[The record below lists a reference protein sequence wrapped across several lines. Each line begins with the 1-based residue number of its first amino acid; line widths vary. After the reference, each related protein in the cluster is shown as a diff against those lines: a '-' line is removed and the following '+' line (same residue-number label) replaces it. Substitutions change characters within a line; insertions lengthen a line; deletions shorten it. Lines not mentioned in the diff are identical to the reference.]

1 MAKLL
6 LNLQNIHLTFGGK
19 PVFDGAELMLSDDER
34 MCLVGRNGSGKSTL
48 LKIAAGL
55 VEPDDGERWLQPGT
69 TVRYLPQEPD
79 LSSFTTVLDYV
90 EAGLGPMDNP
100 YRCRHYLGELGLSG
114 EENPTNLSGGEMRK
128 AALARTLAPEPDI
141 VLLDEPTNHLDL
153 PAIEWLEA
161 ELKASRSAFI
171 LISHDRRFLE
181 ALSNRTVWLDR
192 GTAKR
197 MDQGFAFFEE
207 WRDKVLEEEEIE
219 QHKLSQRIAAEEHWM
234 RYGVTARRKRNVRR
248 VDLLGT
254 LRSERSEHV
263 GNLGSVR
270 LTAPTGD
277 VSGRLVA
284 EARKISKSFGDRVIV
299 SNLDLLM
306 LRGDRLGIVGPNGAG
321 KTTLIKLLIGALQ
334 PDTGSIRL
342 GTNLQVVTLDQ
353 SRQSLNPDSL
363 LADVI
368 TGGRGNSVTI
378 NGETKHVVGYLKD
391 FLFKPEQARTPVSV
405 LSGGERARL
414 ILARELAKPSNFL
427 ILDEPTNDLDL
438 ETLDLLQEMLADY
451 TGTILLVSHDRDF
464 LDRVATSILMYEGG
478 GQWTE
483 YAGGYSDMVAQ
494 RGAGVNAR
502 DLKVVER
509 ERSVA
514 IAQAPK
520 PQAKRKLSFKE
531 KYALETL
538 PAKMKALDDE
548 LDKLSAKLSDA
559 SLFTRDPKGFEKI
572 MHRLQAAQA
581 EKHTAEEQ
589 WLELEVMREELEAG

>member
-6 LNLQNIHLTFGGK
+6 LNLQNIHLSFGGK

-234 RYGVTARRKRNVRR
+234 RYGLTARRKRNVRR

-531 KYALETL
+531 KYALEIL
-538 PAKMKALDDE
+538 PAKMKALQDE

-559 SLFTRDPKGFEKI
+559 NLFTRDPKGFEKI

>member
-1 MAKLL
+1 M
-6 LNLQNIHLTFGGK
+6 
-19 PVFDGAELMLSDDER
+19 
-34 MCLVGRNGSGKSTL
+34 
-48 LKIAAGL
+48 
-55 VEPDDGERWLQPGT
+55 
-69 TVRYLPQEPD
+69 
-79 LSSFTTVLDYV
+79 
-90 EAGLGPMDNP
+90 
-100 YRCRHYLGELGLSG
+100 
-114 EENPTNLSGGEMRK
+114 
-128 AALARTLAPEPDI
+128 
-141 VLLDEPTNHLDL
+141 LLDEPTNHLDL

-192 GTAKR
+192 GSAKR

-254 LRSERSEHV
+254 LRTERREHV
-263 GNLGSVR
+263 GSLGSVR
-270 LTAPTGD
+270 LTASTGD
-277 VSGRLVA
+277 ASGRLVA
-284 EARKISKSFGDRVIV
+284 EAKKISKSFDERVII

-321 KTTLIKLLIGALQ
+321 KTTLIKLLTGALQ
-334 PDTGSIRL
+334 PDSGSIRL
-342 GTNLQVVTLDQ
+342 GTNLQIVTLDQ
-353 SRQSLNPDSL
+353 SRQSLNPNSL

-368 TGGRGNSVTI
+368 TGGRGNSVTL

-451 TGTILLVSHDRDF
+451 KGTILLVSHDRDF
-464 LDRVATSILMYEGG
+464 LDRVATSILMYEGNG
-478 GQWTE
+478 NWTE
-483 YAGGYSDMVAQ
+483 YAGGYTDMVAQ
-494 RGAGVNAR
+494 RGAGVDAR
-502 DLKVVER
+502 DMKVVER
-509 ERSVA
+509 ERSTA

-520 PQAKRKLSFKE
+520 PAGKRKLSFKD
-531 KYALETL
+531 KFALETL
-538 PAKMKALDDE
+538 PAKMTALDNE
-548 LDKLSAKLSDA
+548 LNTLSAKLGDA
-559 SLFTRDPKGFEKI
+559 DLFTRDPKSFERI
-572 MHRLQAAQA
+572 MARLQAAQA
-581 EKHTAEEQ
+581 EKHVAEEQ
-589 WLELEVMREELEAG
+589 WLELEVMREELEA

>member
-6 LNLQNIHLTFGGK
+6 LNMQDIRLTFGGK
-19 PVFDGAELMLSDDER
+19 PVLDGAELMLADDER

-55 VEPDDGERWLQPGT
+55 IQADDGERWLQPGT

-79 LSSFTTVLDYV
+79 FTGFNTVLEYV
-90 EAGLGPMDNP
+90 EAGLGPTDNP
-100 YRCRHYLGELGLSG
+100 YRCQHYLGELGLAGS
-114 EENPTNLSGGEMRK
+114 ENPANLSGGEMRR
-128 AALARTLAPEPDI
+128 AALARILAPEPDI
-141 VLLDEPTNHLDL
+141 MLLDEPTNHLDL
-153 PAIEWLEA
+153 PAIEWLEN

-192 GTAKR
+192 GTARR
-197 MDQGFAFFEE
+197 MDQGFAYFEE
-207 WRDKVLEEEEIE
+207 WRDKVLEEEETE

-248 VDLLGT
+248 VGLLGA
-254 LRSERSEHV
+254 LRSERREHV
-263 GNLGSVR
+263 ASLGSVR
-270 LTAPTGD
+270 LTASSSD
-277 VSGRLVA
+277 ISGRLVA
-284 EARKISKSFGDRVIV
+284 EARKISKSFDGREVI

-321 KTTLIKLLIGALQ
+321 KTTLIKLLTGALE
-334 PDTGSIRL
+334 PDAGTIRL
-342 GTNLQVVTLDQ
+342 GTNLQIVTLDQ
-353 SRQSLNPDSL
+353 SRQSLDPDSL

-368 TGGRGNSVTI
+368 TGGRGNSVTL
-378 NGETKHVVGYLKD
+378 NGETKHVVSYMKD

-451 TGTILLVSHDRDF
+451 QGTILLVSHDRDF
-464 LDRVATSILMYEGG
+464 LDRVATSILMSEGDG
-478 GQWTE
+478 RWTE

-494 RGAGVNAR
+494 RGSGVDAR
-502 DLKVVER
+502 DMKVVSR
-509 ERSVA
+509 ERGA
-514 IAQAPK
+514 GTAQVPK
-520 PQAKRKLSFKE
+520 SREKRKLSFKE
-531 KYALETL
+531 KFALETL
-538 PAKMKALDDE
+538 PAKLKSLDDE
-548 LDKLSAKLSDA
+548 LARLSSKLGDA
-559 SLFTRDPKGFEKI
+559 DLFTRDPKSFENI
-572 MHRLQAAQA
+572 MARLQAAQA
-581 EKHTAEEQ
+581 EKHEAEEQ
-589 WLELEVMREELEAG
+589 WLELELMREELEA

>member
-100 YRCRHYLGELGLSG
+100 YRCRHYLSELGLSG

-494 RGAGVNAR
+494 RGAGVDAR

-531 KYALETL
+531 KYALEIL
-538 PAKMKALDDE
+538 PAKMKALQDE

-559 SLFTRDPKGFEKI
+559 NLFTRDPKGFEKI

>member
-234 RYGVTARRKRNVRR
+234 RYGLTARRKRNVRR

-559 SLFTRDPKGFEKI
+559 NLFTRDPKGFEKI

>member
-531 KYALETL
+531 KYALEIL
-538 PAKMKALDDE
+538 PAKMKALQDE

-559 SLFTRDPKGFEKI
+559 NLFTRDPKGFEKI

>member
-6 LNLQNIHLTFGGK
+6 LNLQNIRLTFGGK
-19 PVFDGAELMLSDDER
+19 PVLDGAELMLADDER

-55 VEPDDGERWLQPGT
+55 VEPDDGERWIQPGT

-79 LSSFTTVLDYV
+79 FTGFTTVLDYV

-100 YRCRHYLGELGLSG
+100 YRCRHYLNELGLSG
-114 EENPTNLSGGEMRK
+114 EENPVNLSGGEMRR

-141 VLLDEPTNHLDL
+141 MLLDEPTNHLDL

-192 GTAKR
+192 GSAKR

-248 VDLLGT
+248 VDLLGA
-254 LRSERSEHV
+254 LRTERREHV
-263 GNLGSVR
+263 GSMGSVR
-270 LTAPTGD
+270 LTASAGD
-277 VSGRLVA
+277 ASGRLVA
-284 EARKISKSFGDRVIV
+284 EAKKISKSFDERVIV

-321 KTTLIKLLIGALQ
+321 KTTLIKLLTGAIE
-334 PDTGSIRL
+334 PDGGSIRL
-342 GTNLQVVTLDQ
+342 GTNLQIVTLDQ

-368 TGGRGNSVTI
+368 TGGRGSSVTL

-451 TGTILLVSHDRDF
+451 KGTVLLVSHDRDF
-464 LDRVATSILMYEGG
+464 LDRVATSILMYEGDG
-478 GQWTE
+478 NWTE
-483 YAGGYSDMVAQ
+483 YAGGYTDMVAQ
-494 RGAGVNAR
+494 RGAGVDAR
-502 DLKVVER
+502 DMKVVER

-514 IAQAPK
+514 IAQTPR
-520 PQAKRKLSFKE
+520 PQGKRKLTFKD
-531 KYALETL
+531 KFALETL

-548 LDKLSAKLSDA
+548 LDKLSAKLGDA
-559 SLFTRDPKGFEKI
+559 DLFTRDPKKFEKI

-581 EKHTAEEQ
+581 EKHDAEEQ
-589 WLELEVMREELEAG
+589 WLELELMREELEA